1 MRRIQ
6 TTKTPKRWLTAVL
19 LLAVALIC
27 IVTTRG
33 LLLRLDAS
41 IEENGKISMQAV
53 VEQVQQTYELQV
65 ENYYSRLRM
74 VSAYVSKNTGNP
86 YESQD
91 FEFLI
96 NALQKETS
104 SRIFFM
110 KDNGMSM
117 SVDGQESKLDISSTL
132 LLALKSNQNI
142 AKLITYDAG
151 DKMESGFLLAIPC
164 QEYQINGDTFT
175 AVGMLVNRSEIDSA
189 LKLYAYGGDA
199 YLFML
204 DTDGDV
210 VYTNQTD
217 EKLFQNYSLL
227 KHLTRDDAVTEDQAK
242 VLYQAF
248 QSRSAGVQLL
258 GGDRAYYLGYSPI
271 QTNNSTLVCIVPKG
285 TVDNAL
291 MSYQQTVL
299 VTTLVMAAVMIL
311 LLAGLFYSISRTSL
325 ANQRASFEKRN
336 LEQQQQ
342 NIKALEALNAEL
354 KEAQDVTVQALQSA
368 EAANKAKT
376 DFLANMSH
384 DIRTPLNAII
394 GISTLIEHDP
404 GDKQKVIEYVRRIG
418 VSSQTLLSIINEV
431 LDMNKIESGK
441 TTLDCSDFC
450 LYDLV
455 GNVEDI
461 FRPQTDAR
469 NQTFEIITENIQH
482 EWLNGD
488 SVRLTQ
494 VLGNLLSN
502 AVKYTQEGG
511 KIQLLIEERS
521 AGASPYAR
529 FCISVKDN
537 GIGMDEEFQG
547 KIFDAFTREESTL
560 TNKIQGTGLGM
571 AIARNLVE
579 LMGGTI
585 SVASAKGQGTCFE
598 IVLDLKIAQQLG
610 TRNDSQKQDAS
621 QDAVTLQGMRF
632 LCAEDNALNA
642 EILSELLA
650 MEGAEC
656 VVCENGKAV
665 LEAFESSK
673 PGDFDMILMDV
684 QMPVMNGY
692 EAASAIR
699 RSSNEQAGTMPIIAM
714 TANAFSE
721 DIQASFAA
729 GMNAHVS
736 KPVDMDVL
744 KKTIGNLR
752 SGRGG
757 GTEPQPDGQV
767 LGCPEAPLA

>member
-104 SRIFFM
+104 SRVLFM
-110 KDNGMSM
+110 KDNGMSLT
-117 SVDGQESKLDISSTL
+117 VDGQESKLDISSTL

-227 KHLTRDDAVTEDQAK
+227 KHLTRDEAVTEDQVK

-248 QSRSAGVQLL
+248 QNRSAGVQLL

-404 GDKQKVIEYVRRIG
+404 DDKQKVIEYVRRIG

-537 GIGMDEEFQG
+537 GIGMDEEFQE

-699 RSSNEQAGTMPIIAM
+699 RSSNEQAGSMPIIAM

-744 KKTIGNLR
+744 RKTIGNLR

-757 GTEPQPDGQV
+757 GV
-767 LGCPEAPLA
+767 LNRSLMGRF

>member
-537 GIGMDEEFQG
+537 GIGMDEEFQE

-757 GTEPQPDGQV
+757 GY
-767 LGCPEAPLA
+767 

>member
-33 LLLRLDAS
+33 LLLRLDTS

-104 SRIFFM
+104 SRVLFM
-110 KDNGMSM
+110 KDNGMSLT
-117 SVDGQESKLDISSTL
+117 VDGQESKLDISSTL

-151 DKMESGFLLAIPC
+151 DKKESGFLLAIPC

-175 AVGMLVNRSEIDSA
+175 AVGMLINRSEIDSA

-210 VYTNQTD
+210 IYTNQTD

-227 KHLTRDDAVTEDQAK
+227 KHLTRDDAITEDQAK

-248 QSRSAGVQLL
+248 QNRSAGVQLL

-285 TVDNAL
+285 TVDNTL

-537 GIGMDEEFQG
+537 GIGMDEEFQE

-665 LEAFESSK
+665 LEAFENSR
-673 PGDFDMILMDV
+673 PGEFDMILMDV

-699 RSSNEQAGTMPIIAM
+699 RSSNERAGTMPIIAM

-757 GTEPQPDGQV
+757 GY
-767 LGCPEAPLA
+767 

>member
-104 SRIFFM
+104 SRVLFM
-110 KDNGMSM
+110 KDNGMSLT
-117 SVDGQESKLDISSTL
+117 VDGQESKLDISSTL

-757 GTEPQPDGQV
+757 GV
-767 LGCPEAPLA
+767 LNRSLMGRF

>member
-33 LLLRLDAS
+33 LLLRLDTS

-248 QSRSAGVQLL
+248 QNRSAGVQLL

-285 TVDNAL
+285 TVDNTL

-537 GIGMDEEFQG
+537 GIGMDEEFQE

-744 KKTIGNLR
+744 RKTIGNLR

-757 GTEPQPDGQV
+757 GV
-767 LGCPEAPLA
+767 LNRSLMGRF

>member
-1 MRRIQ
+1 M
-6 TTKTPKRWLTAVL
+6 KRPEATITLKKWMAPVL
-19 LLAVALIC
+19 LLAVVLVCA
-27 IVTTRG
+27 VTISG
-33 LLLRLDAS
+33 LLMRMDS
-41 IEENGKISMQAV
+41 TIEDNGKISMQAV

-65 ENYYSRLRM
+65 QNYYSRLRM
-74 VSAYVSKNTGNP
+74 VGAYVSRDGDP
-86 YESQD
+86 FASAD
-91 FEFLI
+91 FTFLI

-104 SRIFFM
+104 SQVLFM
-110 KDNGMSM
+110 KDNGMAM
-117 SVDGQESKLDISSTL
+117 TADKEESKLDISSTL
-132 LLALKSNQNI
+132 LLALKNNQNI
-142 AKLITYDAG
+142 AKLVTYDDGGTTKSA
-151 DKMESGFLLAIPC
+151 FLLAIPC
-164 QEYQINGDTFT
+164 QEYQLNGDTFT
-175 AVGMLVNRSEIDSA
+175 AVGLLVDRSEIDTV
-189 LKLYAYGGDA
+189 LKLYAYGGAA

-204 DTDGDV
+204 DADGDV

-227 KHLTRDDAVTEDQAK
+227 KHLNKDGALTEGQAES
-242 VLYQAF
+242 LYQSF
-248 QSRSAGVQLL
+248 QDRGTGVELL
-258 GGDRAYYLGYSPI
+258 GGDRAYYLGYCPI
-271 QTNNSTLVCIVPKG
+271 QNSNSTLVCLVPRG
-285 TVDNAL
+285 TVDNTL

-299 VTTLVMAAVMIL
+299 YTTLAMAAVMIL
-311 LLAGLFYSISRTSL
+311 LLAGLFFSFSKISL

-336 LEQQQQ
+336 LRQQQE
-342 NIKALEALNAEL
+342 NVKALEALNAEL
-354 KEAQDVTVQALQSA
+354 KEAQEVTVQALQSA
-368 EAANKAKT
+368 EAANQAKT

-404 GDKQKVIEYVRRIG
+404 GNEQKVVEYVRRIG
-418 VSSQTLLSIINEV
+418 VSSQNLLSIINEV

-441 TTLDCSDFC
+441 TTLDCVDFC
-450 LYDLV
+450 LFDLI

-461 FRPQTDAR
+461 FRPQTEAR
-469 NQTFEIITENIQH
+469 HQTFQVVTENIQH

-488 SVRLTQ
+488 SVRLMQ

-511 KIQLLIEERS
+511 KIQLLIEERP
-521 AGASPYAR
+521 ANASPYAR
-529 FCISVKDN
+529 LCISVKDN
-537 GIGMDEEFQG
+537 GIGMEKDFQE

-585 SVASAKGQGTCFE
+585 SVESEKGEGTCFE

-610 TRNDSQKQDAS
+610 SSREPQKQDAS
-621 QDAVTLQGMRF
+621 HDAVTLQGMRF

-642 EILSELLA
+642 EILTELLR

-656 VVCENGKAV
+656 VICENGKAV
-665 LEAFESSK
+665 LRAFEASK

-692 EAASAIR
+692 DAARAIR
-699 RSSNEQAGTMPIIAM
+699 NSSNEQARTMPIIAM

-736 KPVDMDVL
+736 KPVDMNVL
-744 KKTIGNLR
+744 KRTIGNLR

-757 GTEPQPDGQV
+757 GTEPPFDGWV
-767 LGCPEAPLA
+767 LENPAPPLS